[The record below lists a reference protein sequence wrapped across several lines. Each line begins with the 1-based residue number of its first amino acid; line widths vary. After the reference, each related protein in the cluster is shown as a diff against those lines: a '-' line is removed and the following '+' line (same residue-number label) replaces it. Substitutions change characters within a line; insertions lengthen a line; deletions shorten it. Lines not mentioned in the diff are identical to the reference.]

1 MKKLMILAMMVAI
14 ATSAAAMTYR
24 EAKREA
30 LFLADKMA
38 YELNLTDEQYEAA
51 YEINLDYL
59 MAVDSRSH
67 VYGDYWARRN
77 RLLRTI
83 FDPWQYDAY
92 LSAAYFY
99 RPLYWAG
106 NAWQWRIYSRYDRG
120 RFYRS
125 HPVGYVSYRGGR
137 PVRYY
142 ESRTWGRP
150 SRAYGY
156 DRGRRH
162 YDGYSYGPRHDNGRR
177 HFGNGG
183 WDNGHHRHHGH

>member
-77 RLLRTI
+77 RLLRTV
-83 FDPWQYDAY
+83 FDPLAVQRLSGRFLLLPPALLGRKCLAVAY
-92 LSAAYFY
+92 LQ
-99 RPLYWAG
+99 PL
-106 NAWQWRIYSRYDRG
+106 
-120 RFYRS
+120 
-125 HPVGYVSYRGGR
+125 
-137 PVRYY
+137 
-142 ESRTWGRP
+142 
-150 SRAYGY
+150 
-156 DRGRRH
+156 
-162 YDGYSYGPRHDNGRR
+162 
-177 HFGNGG
+177 
-183 WDNGHHRHHGH
+183 